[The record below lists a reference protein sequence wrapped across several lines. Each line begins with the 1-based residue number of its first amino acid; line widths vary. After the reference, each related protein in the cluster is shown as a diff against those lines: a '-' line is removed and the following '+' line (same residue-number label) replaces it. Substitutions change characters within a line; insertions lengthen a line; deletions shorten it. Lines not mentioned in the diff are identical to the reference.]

1 MLLVFDLRLWYLNGS
16 IAELYIFNK
25 RNLYAR
31 EQRFDDICLLTSQC
45 CNIICIYIET
55 IVKVDIFIIFIL
67 ILTKLN
73 NDYIY

>member
-1 MLLVFDLRLWYLNGS
+1 MK
-16 IAELYIFNK
+16 ET
-25 RNLYAR
+25 LYAR
-31 EQRFDDICLLTSQC
+31 GQRFEEICLLTSEC
-45 CNIICIYIET
+45 CNTICIYIET